1 MSPNKDNRQFI
12 AFLVSD
18 ERQNIM
24 VNHNHSTHF
33 ETGNIFYQNF
43 NKTENFYSF
52 LIAQQDGKKAI
63 IPKRFSYHFSF
74 EKFINK
80 YLPLFS
86 IDDAEEFDL
95 FANKNS
101 KYLFYKFNDQIKA
114 LGGGKR
120 IIRHTA
126 KMKDSISLK
135 KIEERDRQFLVEKK
149 FTVLSSATRTKI
161 QQKKNRLLKL
171 LKVIIK
177 HTGEFSRVFLL
188 ILLTVLL
195 YTFIP

>member
-24 VNHNHSTHF
+24 ANHNLSIHF
-33 ETGNIFYQNF
+33 ETRNIFYQNF

-52 LIAQQDGKKAI
+52 LIAQQDGTKAI
-63 IPKRFSYHFSF
+63 IPKRISYHFSF

-161 QQKKNRLLKL
+161 QQKKNRD
-171 LKVIIK
+171 
-177 HTGEFSRVFLL
+177 
-188 ILLTVLL
+188 
-195 YTFIP
+195 Y

>member
-24 VNHNHSTHF
+24 ANHNHSTHF

-135 KIEERDRQFLVEKK
+135 KIEERDRQFLVEK
-149 FTVLSSATRTKI
+149 
-161 QQKKNRLLKL
+161 
-171 LKVIIK
+171 II
-177 HTGEFSRVFLL
+177 HSIEFSNPYKNPTEKNPRD
-188 ILLTVLL
+188 
-195 YTFIP
+195 Y

>member
-24 VNHNHSTHF
+24 ANHNHSTHF
-33 ETGNIFYQNF
+33 ETGNIFCQNF

-63 IPKRFSYHFSF
+63 IPKRFSYHFNF

-80 YLPLFS
+80 HLPLFS
-86 IDDAEEFDL
+86 IDDAEKFDL

-114 LGGGKR
+114 LRGGKR

-149 FTVLSSATRTKI
+149 NS
-161 QQKKNRLLKL
+161 Q
-171 LKVIIK
+171 
-177 HTGEFSRVFLL
+177 
-188 ILLTVLL
+188 
-195 YTFIP
+195 Y

>member
-1 MSPNKDNRQFI
+1 MSPNKDNREFI

-24 VNHNHSTHF
+24 ANHNLSIHF

-52 LIAQQDGKKAI
+52 LIAQQDGTKAI
-63 IPKRFSYHFSF
+63 IPKRISYHFSF

-114 LGGGKR
+114 LGGGK
-120 IIRHTA
+120 
-126 KMKDSISLK
+126 
-135 KIEERDRQFLVEKK
+135 
-149 FTVLSSATRTKI
+149 
-161 QQKKNRLLKL
+161 
-171 LKVIIK
+171 
-177 HTGEFSRVFLL
+177 
-188 ILLTVLL
+188 
-195 YTFIP
+195 